1 MLFYLNGLYHV
12 FSEHQTD
19 LISRVWSRCN
29 VVFHLFLS
37 RSALSHS
44 YFLLLS
50 SVALSGDCCNSYMC
64 VAFSTLINHAFV
76 LPHRVQTLHFGEKHK
91 ITRERGGGGEHNTLW
106 AIKSFLTSQFTADGW
121 ARNKGLYRHRER
133 KEYMESCS
141 MVLFDLMRAD
151 GNGSGWVVM

>member
-91 ITRERGGGGEHNTLW
+91 ITRERGGGGSTTLFERLNLF
-106 AIKSFLTSQFTADGW
+106 SPLNSPPTAEPEIRDRTDIERGRNIWRVVAWCCLIWWELMEMGQDG
-121 ARNKGLYRHRER
+121 
-133 KEYMESCS
+133 
-141 MVLFDLMRAD
+141 
-151 GNGSGWVVM
+151 